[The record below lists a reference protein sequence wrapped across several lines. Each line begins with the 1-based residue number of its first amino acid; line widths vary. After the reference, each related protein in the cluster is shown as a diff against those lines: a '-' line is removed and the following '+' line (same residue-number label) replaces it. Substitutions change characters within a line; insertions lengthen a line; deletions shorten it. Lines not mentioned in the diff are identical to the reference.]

1 MSARQAAGAASATAS
16 LMSQALG
23 PSVLNVTSTRS
34 TNKTLSLPLR
44 ALRYTVRTEK
54 LLLRK
59 APLFFLRL
67 SGLPTLAHLVS
78 DALGMPAPL
87 VGVAGQEE
95 MEAAARQVGP
105 PTWTAALLEAAE
117 LSNIRSLGGMFNF
130 LFSRW
135 AFACLAMALILNRV
149 NVYASSRQRIF
160 LTWEKRLALR
170 IIPILLFISQ
180 IRQLLQAIRCQ
191 AAPEFSQ
198 FRYGQPGKSV
208 MLDWATSGGWLHTLS
223 SALLYGSTDQDACTT
238 IGMGRPS
245 PNVRAPYGSFSLLWP
260 TFLRICLSQLVE
272 TVSCSLQQLPLMTET
287 GMSVFEH
294 SLAFAEAETMLYS
307 ALGLGFLGSS
317 KSATVTTTSAAS
329 QTATTQPASTFHASA
344 TVLALTDA
352 ATSLSG
358 PHVLDRMNV
367 PTEVLL
373 IALLSCC
380 NSLSSNIIA
389 VFNRQRSLRLINTA
403 IWATGFMSAFVWGFL
418 TVSNLARVDA
428 DGREGRLVSR
438 LLHFPTVCILGF
450 TPHLLILLGMS
461 ACVGIYL
468 LALLLTALSLGSNV
482 EIPQP
487 TSLWQRFVI
496 AHENLQA
503 ALQIKGINIK
513 WNEDVYTALL
523 RIGFIAL
530 TAASEAVFLNEGRS
544 VEVRRFTWLEEDR
557 LDEAR
562 LDHKYRMNRPSTTDS
577 HFHITEEYGIPPAPG
592 LDAAP
597 SDWQSGYAKERKL
610 KDADGK
616 NRSAVFEGDN
626 VTVYPNP
633 RTSGV
638 GAVQRSTRF
647 YLLYLFWRGIL
658 FLMGGWIAFFLGL
671 CLDRIGITVRPKW
684 LRRLIGKSQK
694 KSTSEREKKKA
705 DSPSSQHDTVEFWYL
720 TDEGSL
726 VTPDRDELDIE
737 HEMRRRIMMEHP
749 GEDAQQVEKKVDD
762 RLYQWWKMH
771 GWFGTKDDSGDYR
784 PPLEEDFDDTTSVI
798 SMSTAA
804 SASDDREW
812 ESESDGRRTPTQ
824 TGPFPSNHTTRE
836 STPFDSPLDTATL
849 ARLLNPPDRASK
861 EEARLLASHLSAS
874 DPANPTN
881 PWTYHNKILTRSQ
894 YRRQLETERTRILF
908 AGRRPPSHPIS
919 SSLSAQAPSSSS
931 SSAHRPLTAAEESD
945 ILESLILSR
954 RPNMQQPQSAAS
966 SASSSGP
973 LCVVCQASSRTI
985 IAWPCRC
992 LCVCEDCRVS
1002 LALNNF
1008 GNCVTCRRSVAGF
1021 VRLWVP

>member
-1 MSARQAAGAASATAS
+1 
-16 LMSQALG
+16 
-23 PSVLNVTSTRS
+23 
-34 TNKTLSLPLR
+34 
-44 ALRYTVRTEK
+44 
-54 LLLRK
+54 
-59 APLFFLRL
+59 
-67 SGLPTLAHLVS
+67 
-78 DALGMPAPL
+78 
-87 VGVAGQEE
+87 
-95 MEAAARQVGP
+95 
-105 PTWTAALLEAAE
+105 
-117 LSNIRSLGGMFNF
+117 
-130 LFSRW
+130 
-135 AFACLAMALILNRV
+135 
-149 NVYASSRQRIF
+149 
-160 LTWEKRLALR
+160 
-170 IIPILLFISQ
+170 
-180 IRQLLQAIRCQ
+180 
-191 AAPEFSQ
+191 
-198 FRYGQPGKSV
+198 
-208 MLDWATSGGWLHTLS
+208 MLDWAISGGWLHTLS
-223 SALLYGSTDQDACTT
+223 SALLYGSTDRDACTA

-245 PNVRAPYGSFSLLWP
+245 PDVRAPYGSFSLLWP
-260 TFLRICLSQLVE
+260 TFLRICLSHLVE
-272 TVSCSLQQLPLMTET
+272 TISCSLQQLPLMTET

-307 ALGLGFLGSS
+307 ALGLGFLGSPR
-317 KSATVTTTSAAS
+317 SATVTTTSAAS
-329 QTATTQPASTFHASA
+329 QTATAQPASTFHASA

-358 PHVLDRMNV
+358 PHILDRMNV

-373 IALLSCC
+373 VALLSCC

-403 IWATGFMSAFVWGFL
+403 IWAICFMSAFVWGFL

-428 DGREGRLVSR
+428 DGREGRLVSG

-468 LALLLTALSLGSNV
+468 LALLLTALSLESNV

-562 LDHKYRMNRPSTTDS
+562 LDRRDRTNRPSTTDS
-577 HFHITEEYGIPPAPG
+577 HFHITEEYGLPPAPG
-592 LDAAP
+592 IDGAH

-616 NRSAVFEGDN
+616 NRNAVFEDDN

-633 RTSGV
+633 RSSGV

-658 FLMGGWIAFFLGL
+658 FLLGGWVAFFLGL
-671 CLDRIGITVRPKW
+671 FLDRIGVTVRPGW
-684 LRRLIGKSQK
+684 LRRLVGKSQK
-694 KSTSEREKKKA
+694 KLATEREKMKA
-705 DSPSSQHDTVEFWYL
+705 GSPSSLHDTLDFWYL
-720 TDEGSL
+720 TDEGNL

-749 GEDAQQVEKKVDD
+749 GEDAKNVEKKVDD
-762 RLYQWWKMH
+762 KLYQWWTMH
-771 GWFGTKDDSGDYR
+771 GWFGTKDDSGDYQ
-784 PPLEEDFDDTTSVI
+784 PPPEEDFDDTTSVV
-798 SMSTAA
+798 SMSTTA
-804 SASDDREW
+804 STSDEREW

-824 TGPFPSNHTTRE
+824 TSPFPSNHNTQE
-836 STPFDSPLDTATL
+836 SNPFDSPLDTATL
-849 ARLLNPPDRASK
+849 ARLLNPPDRHSR
-861 EEARLLASHLSAS
+861 EEAHLLASHLSAS
-874 DPANPTN
+874 EPANPTN
-881 PWTYHNKILTRSQ
+881 PRTSNHKILTRSQ

-908 AGRRPPSHPIS
+908 AGRRPPSHTFS
-919 SSLSAQAPSSSS
+919 SSTATPQPPPSSSS
-931 SSAHRPLTAAEESD
+931 PSTPRPLTPAEESE

-954 RPNMQQPQSAAS
+954 RPNPPQAPGAAAAS
-966 SASSSGP
+966 SAATPSGP
-973 LCVVCQASSRTI
+973 LCVVCRASSRTI